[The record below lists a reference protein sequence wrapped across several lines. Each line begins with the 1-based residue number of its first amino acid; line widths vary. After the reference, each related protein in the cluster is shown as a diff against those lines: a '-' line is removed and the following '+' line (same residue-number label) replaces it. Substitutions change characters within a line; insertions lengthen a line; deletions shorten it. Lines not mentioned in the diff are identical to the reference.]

1 MFEKSAKARMVTGIK
16 CWKAHP
22 AWWNVV
28 QTLEKENLEPHV
40 LHIPQ
45 EIHQC
50 GVYLLIPD
58 CVFS

>member
-1 MFEKSAKARMVTGIK
+1 MFEKSAKARMRGMVTGIK

-50 GVYLLIPD
+50 GVYL
-58 CVFS
+58 